1 MDLKSNII
9 LISGPTAS
17 GKTDFAVK
25 LANKINGEIVNADS
39 MQVYKELKILT
50 ARPSIKKQKKIKHHL
65 YGFQPVKKKFSTGLW
80 LKLAIKEIK
89 NIQKKNKIPI
99 VVGGTGLYFKALTDG
114 LAKIPNIPLKTR
126 LKIRNIHKKIGQ
138 KNFYKKLIKI
148 DSHSKNRINPNDT
161 QRMIRAYEIKKYT
174 KTSLFEWFKKT
185 KPIFKKEKFIKI
197 YIDFPRVQLINR
209 ISRRVEEMIK
219 MGAISE
225 VKTYLKLKVRKEN
238 SSNKVIGV
246 QEISE
251 LIKKKINLDQ
261 AKERISI
268 KSRQYAKRQSTWAR
282 RYMSDWNKI
291 DLNNVNISN
300 LKKFFYNYLL

>member
-1 MDLKSNII
+1 MKNPLKF
-9 LISGPTAS
+9 LQEVKQEAFRVTWPTKKDTVTGS
-17 GKTDFAVK
+17 LMVFV
-25 LANKINGEIVNADS
+25 LATIAAIFFLLLDNRYAI
-39 MQVYKELKILT
+39 
-50 ARPSIKKQKKIKHHL
+50 PSI
-65 YGFQPVKKKFSTGLW
+65 
-80 LKLAIKEIK
+80 
-89 NIQKKNKIPI
+89 
-99 VVGGTGLYFKALTDG
+99 
-114 LAKIPNIPLKTR
+114 AKIPNIPLKTR

-197 YIDFPRVQLINR
+197 YIDYSRVQLINR